1 MWGKRHPPRSMKTTY
16 LGRWFFTCIAIDK
29 EKGFV
34 YIGGIYSKLAYQY
47 DMMYIW
53 LKSSENEEAFNR

>member
-1 MWGKRHPPRSMKTTY
+1 MVTY
-16 LGRWFFTCIAIDK
+16 SNL
-29 EKGFV
+29 V
-34 YIGGIYSKLAYQY
+34 YQY